1 MSSEATLIIDGQAH
15 SLPLGSGRFTI
26 GRSPDNDLFIDQP
39 GLSRRHALIESFDG
53 IVQIS
58 DCGSRNGTFVNDAQ
72 VTGAVV
78 LHDGDE
84 VSLGDGCTLTV
95 HLKPGGNGRS
105 SGGRQR
111 GGGPLSERREGNV
124 KSGARL
130 KGVTRADFNGG
141 QPVLSHRAALVAGLA
156 ILLILAPAAILLRG
170 RIANRSDTT
179 ASLITK
185 KAESANN
192 AHSQDDSGPAP
203 VSSAAI
209 ESTSKE
215 EVESAARQV
224 LKQISDDDQSYEF
237 PSEALADISARV
249 DQYRGSRT
257 LTDAMEKMA
266 PDCERIAAQARTTV
280 DPGLVV
286 FTGMTEAVIAG
297 QGRSPVQAAERC
309 LPVMTDIWKL
319 LGNRSADDAL
329 LLIAAYRMGPVT
341 NLDRSGKK
349 SHPMLP
355 TLRKISQGVSS
366 KRTVW
371 YLYKNGGI
379 EKSSY
384 DFVVSFLAVAVL
396 SEHPKEFGVSASP
409 LVF

>member
-1 MSSEATLIIDGQAH
+1 
-15 SLPLGSGRFTI
+15 
-26 GRSPDNDLFIDQP
+26 
-39 GLSRRHALIESFDG
+39 
-53 IVQIS
+53 
-58 DCGSRNGTFVNDAQ
+58 
-72 VTGAVV
+72 
-78 LHDGDE
+78 
-84 VSLGDGCTLTV
+84 
-95 HLKPGGNGRS
+95 
-105 SGGRQR
+105 GRQR
-111 GGGPLSERREGNV
+111 ARGPLLERREG
-124 KSGARL
+124 KLKRGAGL
-130 KGVTRADFNGG
+130 KGATDGDFNGG
-141 QPVLSHRAALVAGLA
+141 ESVLSHRAALVAGMA

-170 RIANRSDTT
+170 RIANRSDST

-185 KAESANN
+185 KAESA
-192 AHSQDDSGPAP
+192 ADAQSQDDSGQTT
-203 VSSAAI
+203 VSSGAS

-237 PSEALADISARV
+237 PSEALADISAKV
-249 DQYRGSRT
+249 DQYRGSRA

-341 NLDRSGKK
+341 NTDRSGKK

-355 TLRKISQGVSS
+355 MLRRVSQGVSA

-379 EKSSY
+379 DKGSY

-396 SEHPKEFGVSASP
+396 TEHPKEFGVSASP